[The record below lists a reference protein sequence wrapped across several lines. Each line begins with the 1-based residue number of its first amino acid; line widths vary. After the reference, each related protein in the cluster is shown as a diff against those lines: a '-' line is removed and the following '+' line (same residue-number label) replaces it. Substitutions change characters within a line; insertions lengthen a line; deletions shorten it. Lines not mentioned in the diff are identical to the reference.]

1 MRVQHPMTDK
11 YGTRSGSDGVCASQ
25 ELNIQG
31 STKLPI
37 DTRLMSLEPG
47 RYRDC
52 VKTLRQ
58 FWRWVFDATRR
69 RSGQWLL
76 WTFHTV
82 SVATGSRCNIH
93 SRLTCNEICNPT
105 NHPVATA
112 PGSVFVRRCFLSFAP
127 VITGHASLISN

>member
-1 MRVQHPMTDK
+1 MRVQHPGIDKYGTRSGSDGVSASQELNIQGSTNTEPGAVATGCVLVKTSTSRTDK

-58 FWRWVFDATRR
+58 FWRWVFDA
-69 RSGQWLL
+69 
-76 WTFHTV
+76 
-82 SVATGSRCNIH
+82 
-93 SRLTCNEICNPT
+93 
-105 NHPVATA
+105 
-112 PGSVFVRRCFLSFAP
+112 
-127 VITGHASLISN
+127 

>member
-1 MRVQHPMTDK
+1 MRVQHPGIDK

-82 SVATGSRCNIH
+82 AI
-93 SRLTCNEICNPT
+93 
-105 NHPVATA
+105 A
-112 PGSVFVRRCFLSFAP
+112 PGSVFADPRCEFIGGKTGAGCLRRKVCA
-127 VITGHASLISN
+127 TAGKLIEIPALTRAQDPT